1 MGFDLMTDMTLLC
14 GDGDDTEISRVGHPA
29 GGSAKNR
36 PINAMI
42 VTAKTPSEIILII
55 SPSLNPFTTPLPWTN
70 SCKNTQTNETLYLKE
85 EEIAN
90 SMRFFCST
98 TLSERHYRIV
108 PVQPVHS
115 KFPHSY
121 QNQMVVHRILD

>member
-42 VTAKTPSEIILII
+42 VTAKTLNEIILII
-55 SPSLNPFTTPLPWTN
+55 SPSLNPFITPLPWTN
-70 SCKNTQTNETLYLKE
+70 SCKNTQTNETFYLKE
-85 EEIAN
+85 IN
-90 SMRFFCST
+90 S
-98 TLSERHYRIV
+98 
-108 PVQPVHS
+108 
-115 KFPHSY
+115 K
-121 QNQMVVHRILD
+121 